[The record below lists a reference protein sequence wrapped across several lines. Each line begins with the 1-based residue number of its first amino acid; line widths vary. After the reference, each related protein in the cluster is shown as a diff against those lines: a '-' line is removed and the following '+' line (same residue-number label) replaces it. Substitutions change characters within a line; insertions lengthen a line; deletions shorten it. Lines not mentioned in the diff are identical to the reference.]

1 MMWLLD
7 TNAWIAYLN
16 PRPSPVKARIRIEAT
31 ADIWLCDIV
40 KAELYYG
47 AYKSQRQAANLAL
60 LDDLFNL
67 FVSLSFEGEAARQFG
82 RLRADLARQGKPI
95 GPYDLQIAAIA
106 LAHDLTLVTHNTTE
120 FGRIDGLRLDDW
132 EA

>member
-1 MMWLLD
+1 MWLLD

-16 PRPSPVKARIRIEAT
+16 SRPSPVKARIKSVA
-31 ADIWLCDIV
+31 AGDIWLCDIV

-47 AYKSQRQAANLAL
+47 AFKSQRQAANLAL
-60 LDDLFNL
+60 LDELFHL
-67 FVSLSFEGEAARQFG
+67 FASLSFEGDAARQFG
-82 RLRADLARQGKPI
+82 RIRADLTRKGTPI

-106 LAHDLTLVTHNTTE
+106 LAHDMTLVTHNTAE
-120 FGRIDGLRLDDW
+120 YGRIDGLKCTDW

>member
-1 MMWLLD
+1 MWLLD

-16 PRPSPVKARIRIEAT
+16 SRPSPVKARIKSVA
-31 ADIWLCDIV
+31 AGDIWLCDIV

-47 AYKSQRQAANLAL
+47 AFKSQRQAANLAL
-60 LDDLFNL
+60 LDELFHL
-67 FVSLSFEGEAARQFG
+67 FASLSFEGDAARQFG
-82 RLRADLARQGKPI
+82 RIRADLTRKGTPI

-106 LAHDLTLVTHNTTE
+106 LAHDLTLVTHNTAE
-120 FGRIDGLRLDDW
+120 FRRIDGPKLADW

>member
-1 MMWLLD
+1 MWLLD

-16 PRPSPVKARIRIEAT
+16 SRPSPFKARIKSVA
-31 ADIWLCDIV
+31 AGDIWLCDIV

-47 AYKSQRQAANLAL
+47 AFKSQRQAANLAL
-60 LDDLFNL
+60 LDELFHL
-67 FVSLSFEGEAARQFG
+67 FASLSFEGDAARQFG
-82 RLRADLARQGKPI
+82 RIRADLARKGTPI

-106 LAHDLTLVTHNTTE
+106 LAHDLTLVTHNTAE
-120 FGRIDGLRLDDW
+120 YGRIDGLKFTDW